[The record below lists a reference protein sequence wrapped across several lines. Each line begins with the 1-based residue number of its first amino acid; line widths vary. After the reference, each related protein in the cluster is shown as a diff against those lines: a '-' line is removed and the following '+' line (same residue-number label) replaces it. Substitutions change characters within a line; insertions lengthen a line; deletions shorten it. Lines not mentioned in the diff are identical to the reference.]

1 MTRKVQK
8 ANEYIKRTYWLRT
21 AIGTVLAF
29 CLLAFL
35 QFPAKALY
43 YGTFN
48 GEWFLNVRSV
58 AVTFTDENG
67 HTSTNIPAD
76 QPGDIL
82 LVRSPRDRITAYN
95 VVRTFYLK
103 AGDRAVLQRDL
114 PDGIEYEQNI
124 SQNIIPLL
132 PTQRPNEPGEYH
144 FCQSVTFKIYQDIE
158 KHATFCST
166 PYRIIPA
173 TPEE

>member
-1 MTRKVQK
+1 MIKKAQR
-8 ANEYIKRTYWLRT
+8 ANEYIKQTYWLRT

-35 QFPAKALY
+35 QFPAKSLY
-43 YGTFN
+43 YGIAN
-48 GEWFLNVRSV
+48 GDWFLNVQSA
-58 AVTFTDENG
+58 AVTYTDDKG

-76 QPGDIL
+76 KPGDIL

-103 AGDRAVLQRDL
+103 AGYRAVLQRSL
-114 PDGIEYEQNI
+114 PDGIEYEQNVN
-124 SQNIIPLL
+124 QNIIPLL
-132 PTQRPNEPGEYH
+132 PAQRPNEPGEYY
-144 FCQSVTFKIYQDIE
+144 FCQSVTFKVYQDIE

-166 PYRIIPA
+166 AYRIVPA
-173 TPEE
+173 TPEQ